1 MRFWIVIVLALS
13 VALSSLVVAGSA
25 AAVAGSGCAGKAS
38 HNCPCKQ
45 APNTCFIACASLC
58 AEAAVYVGVS
68 APPAPVS
75 LLAAGAQLDT
85 LPRDGAAPGLDPPV
99 PRT

>member
-13 VALSSLVVAGSA
+13 VALSSLVVAGSV

-68 APPAPVS
+68 APPAPALYWMTVS
-75 LLAAGAQLDT
+75 IAGHLFFIT
-85 LPRDGAAPGLDPPV
+85 IC
-99 PRT
+99 